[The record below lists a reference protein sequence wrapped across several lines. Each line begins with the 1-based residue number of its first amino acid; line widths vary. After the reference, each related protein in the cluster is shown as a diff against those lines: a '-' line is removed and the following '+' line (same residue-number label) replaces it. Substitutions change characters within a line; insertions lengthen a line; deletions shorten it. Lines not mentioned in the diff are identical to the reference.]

1 MFATQHFVSWTGK
14 EQSNSCLLPH
24 CSPLER
30 IAGRVTKVHKTL
42 TLTGQSF
49 TAWKR
54 RYKDTKP
61 TNRHLC
67 LFCRVT
73 SLIAGRANRRRCHH
87 GPRLA
92 HLTVYSS
99 VDRAPL
105 MLREKRA
112 RSLCSAAGTRPGVHS
127 TLKTPFR
134 ILRFKF
140 FSSKVPFCLKIQLKY
155 FSTEDE
161 YQSAAQL
168 ELGLPLQRSA
178 ALPVRSTPWILSW
191 FCKSANLWVIKVR

>member
-1 MFATQHFVSWTGK
+1 MLTNSANRRLCATLQLKHVTMFATQHFVSWTGK
-14 EQSNSCLLPH
+14 ERTEQSNSCLLLH

-92 HLTVYSS
+92 PLTLYSS
-99 VDRAPL
+99 VHRAPL

-134 ILRFKF
+134 SLDL
-140 FSSKVPFCLKIQLKY
+140 SSFV
-155 FSTEDE
+155 
-161 YQSAAQL
+161 
-168 ELGLPLQRSA
+168 
-178 ALPVRSTPWILSW
+178 
-191 FCKSANLWVIKVR
+191 KSSLLFENPI